1 MSSSQRPYSH
11 LRASDAE
18 RERVVAFLRDHAL
31 QGRLTH
37 DELEERIGLAYSSVT
52 MGDLERL
59 IADLPRPHA
68 PAPRRP
74 RPARPRHSQHRQHPS
89 PALIVAGM
97 AIVLFTGL
105 PVLVMGGVLVALAL
119 VFALSFVLGPFLL
132 VGLIVALSTRRH
144 HRRPHGPPMRWGRV
158 Y

>member
-31 QGRLTH
+31 EGRLTH
-37 DELEERIGLAYSSVT
+37 EELEERIGQAYAAVT
-52 MGDLERL
+52 VGDLERL
-59 IADLPRPHA
+59 IADLPRRNA

-74 RPARPRHSQHRQHPS
+74 QPVRHQNGPT
-89 PALIVAGM
+89 PALIVAGFGLL
-97 AIVLFTGL
+97 LFAGL
-105 PVLVMGGVLVALAL
+105 PVAAMAGLIALLAV
-119 VFALSFVLGPFLL
+119 VFAVSVVLGPFVL
-132 VGLIVALSTRRH
+132 VGLIIALASRRH
-144 HRRPHGPPMRWGRV
+144 RCRPRMRF